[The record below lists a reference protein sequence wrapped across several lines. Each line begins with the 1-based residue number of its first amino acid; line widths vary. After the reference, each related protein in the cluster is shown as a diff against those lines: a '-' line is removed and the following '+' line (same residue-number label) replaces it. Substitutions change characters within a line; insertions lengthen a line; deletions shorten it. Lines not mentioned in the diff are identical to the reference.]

1 MMKIKLIL
9 LQLLVL
15 LLLSCEAQER
25 NNPFD
30 PACPK
35 EIWSPTTFQAV
46 QEGNTIK
53 LTWSSP
59 SVNFTGFKITRS
71 INNGTIINI
80 GDFSKSTNQFVDTN
94 VVAGQQH
101 VYSIF
106 AYAGNNE
113 SYRLTTQLTPMLQAS
128 VLTNSPSLIGTKNA
142 TFNGLITSNGGSQIT
157 ERGFCWS
164 LNQNP
169 TVLNNKVINQSGL
182 NNFNEVLIGF
192 NASTTYYVR
201 AYAINNLGISYGNQQ
216 IFSTLGYGS
225 VTDIDNNNYSTVTIG
240 SQVWMVENLK
250 TTKYK
255 NGISI
260 PNVTTSWFNLQT
272 PSYCWYNND
281 ISYKNT
287 YGALYNFHAVQTGNL
302 APIGWH
308 IPSDSEWSI
317 LINYLGGP
325 LVAGSKL
332 KEIGISHWI
341 SPNTDATNVV
351 GFTALPGGYKLF
363 GGGAGG
369 IYFYYIGNW
378 GSWWSSTI
386 DGSTNA
392 KYRQLAYT
400 GVIHGES
407 DNSSSGM
414 NNGYSIRCV
423 KD

>member
-1 MMKIKLIL
+1 MKIKLIL
-9 LQLLVL
+9 LQLIVL
-15 LLLSCEAQER
+15 LLLSCEAPER

-35 EIWSPTTFQAV
+35 GIWSPTTFQAV

-59 SVNFTGFKITRS
+59 SVNFSGFRITRS
-71 INNGTIINI
+71 VNNGTIINI
-80 GDFSKSTNQFVDTN
+80 GDFSKNINQFVDPN
-94 VVAGQQH
+94 IVGGQQH
-101 VYSIF
+101 VYTIF
-106 AYAGNNE
+106 SYAGNNE
-113 SYRLTTQLTPMLQAS
+113 SYSLSTQVTPMLQAS
-128 VLTNSPSLIGTKNA
+128 VLTNSPTLIGTKNA
-142 TFNGLITSNGGSQIT
+142 TFNGSITSNGGSQIT

-260 PNVTTSWFNLQT
+260 PNVITSWFSLQT
-272 PSYCWYNND
+272 PSYCWYNNN

-287 YGALYNFHAVQTGNL
+287 YGALYNFHTVQTGNL
-302 APIGWH
+302 APTGWH

-351 GFTALPGGYKLF
+351 NFTALPGGCKLF

-369 IYFYYIGNW
+369 IFFYDIGNW
-378 GSWWSSTI
+378 GYWWSSTI